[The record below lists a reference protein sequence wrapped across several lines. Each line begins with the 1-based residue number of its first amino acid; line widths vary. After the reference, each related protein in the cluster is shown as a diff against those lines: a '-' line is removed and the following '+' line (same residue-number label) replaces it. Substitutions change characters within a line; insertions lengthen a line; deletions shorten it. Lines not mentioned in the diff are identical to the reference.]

1 MPILIALA
9 TIAGGAMVWLWRG
22 RRTADAVRDA
32 ADMGRDVIGA
42 ARQWNFKRRTGV
54 HPVDAIEEVAVAQ
67 SALAVAFLELG
78 TMPIS
83 EERDLL
89 IGALRKR
96 LGVSRSE
103 AEELVT
109 LGRWLVAQCGAPSAA
124 IARLT
129 RRLRRL
135 GQPGVAEETAALI
148 ERVAPS
154 EPTAAQADALSE
166 IALRLGRG

>member
-22 RRTADAVRDA
+22 RRAADAVRDA
-32 ADMGRDVIGA
+32 ADIGRDAIGT
-42 ARQWNFKRRTGV
+42 ARQWRFKRRTDV

-78 TMPIS
+78 TMPTV
-83 EERDLL
+83 EERALL
-89 IGALRKR
+89 IGALHKR
-96 LGVSRSE
+96 LGVSRAE

-109 LGRWLVAQCGAPSAA
+109 LGRWLVAQCGTPSAA

-129 RRLRRL
+129 RRARRL
-135 GQPGVAEETAALI
+135 GQPGMADETAALI
-148 ERVAPS
+148 EAVAPP
-154 EPTAAQADALSE
+154 EPTAAQGDALNE
-166 IALRLGRG
+166 IALRLGRS